1 MTTKLI
7 GALGEYIAARE
18 LRCKGYDILST
29 NYSNNVGELDI
40 VAQMLPYVCFVEVK
54 TRRGDTML
62 RPADAVDYHKQE
74 NIKSAA
80 ASYMNKYKI
89 KAVFR
94 YDIFEVY
101 LDNDNNII
109 KTNHI
114 ENAF

>member
-1 MTTKLI
+1 MTTRLI

-18 LRCKGYDILST
+18 LRVKGYDVLSI

-40 VAQMLPYVCFVEVK
+40 VAQKLPYVCFVEVK

-62 RPADAVDYHKQE
+62 RPADAVDFHKQE

-80 ASYMNKYKI
+80 ASYMNKYKV
-89 KAVFR
+89 KALLR

-101 LDNDNNII
+101 LDNDNNLI

>member
-1 MTTKLI
+1 MTTRLV
-7 GALGEYIAARE
+7 GALGEYTAARE
-18 LRCKGYDILST
+18 LRKKGYDILST

-40 VAQMLPYVCFVEVK
+40 VAQKLPYICFVEVK
-54 TRRGDTML
+54 TRRGDTMF
-62 RPADAVDYHKQE
+62 RPADAVDFHKQE

-89 KAVFR
+89 KALLR

-101 LDNDNNII
+101 IDEENNVI

>member
-1 MTTKLI
+1 MTTRLI

-18 LRCKGYDILST
+18 LRVKGYDVLSI

-40 VAQMLPYVCFVEVK
+40 VAQKLPYVCFVEVK

-62 RPADAVDYHKQE
+62 RPADAVNFHKQE

-89 KAVFR
+89 KALLR

-101 LDNDNNII
+101 LDNDNKLV

>member
-18 LRCKGYDILST
+18 LRHKGYDILST
-29 NYSNNVGELDI
+29 NYANNVGELDI
-40 VAQMLPYVCFVEVK
+40 VAQKLPYVCFVEVK

-62 RPADAVDYHKQE
+62 RPADAVNYHKQE

-80 ASYMNKYKI
+80 ASYMNKCKI
-89 KAVFR
+89 KALLR

-101 LDNDNNII
+101 LDDENNVI
-109 KTNHI
+109 KTNHN